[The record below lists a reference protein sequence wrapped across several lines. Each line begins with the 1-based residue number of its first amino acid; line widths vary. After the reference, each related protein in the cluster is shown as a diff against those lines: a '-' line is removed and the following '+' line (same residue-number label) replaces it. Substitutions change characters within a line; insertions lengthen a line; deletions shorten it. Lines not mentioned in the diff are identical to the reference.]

1 MTMNDIGLNR
11 INYLA
16 VVVAAA
22 AVMAI
27 GFVWYSPLLFGPAWL
42 ELAGITPGEAAAG
55 MGAAYAKGSVVALV
69 SALFLALLMDWV
81 KAGGWRCGV
90 LVALAVW
97 LGFVVTTRAYGVIF
111 AGHPM
116 GLLWINAG
124 HELVSY
130 AAMGAIIGGWP
141 KKPA

>member
-1 MTMNDIGLNR
+1 MSIDDIGLKR

-16 VVVAAA
+16 VIVAAA

-42 ELAGITPGEAAAG
+42 ELAQVTPGAAG
-55 MGAAYAKGSVVALV
+55 AGAAYMKGSVVALI
-69 SALFLALLMDWV
+69 SAVFLALVMDWT

-90 LVALAVW
+90 LIALAMW
-97 LGFVVTTRAYGVIF
+97 LGFVVTTRLYGVIF
-111 AGHPM
+111 AGHPI
-116 GLLWINAG
+116 GLFFINAG

-130 AAMGAIIGGWP
+130 AAMGAIIGGW